1 MISGAQNIFKIPELK
16 RRIFYSFLFLA
27 VYRVGVHI
35 PAPGINGDA
44 LASFFAQARGT
55 LFSLIDMF
63 SGGALERLSVF
74 ALGIMPYITASII
87 MELLAATFPNLA
99 QMKKERDGMVKY
111 MQIIRYATIVITIV
125 QAIGV
130 SVGLQSMTGKDG
142 SSAILVDHST
152 FTTLAVVSMLA
163 GTMLLMWIG
172 EQITQSGIGNGVSLI
187 IFAGIVSAIPSAIS
201 HAVTMVNTG
210 AMGFLSLIGIV
221 ALVVVT
227 ILAIIYVE
235 LGERRIPVTYAKKTM
250 LAHQNKRVMNYIP
263 VKVNLSGVI
272 PVIFASAILMFP
284 MTVMSSSTNHT
295 VQAIADVLNPN
306 HYFFNVLQFL
316 FVVFFA
322 FFYAS
327 IVFNAK
333 DISENLKRQG
343 GFIPGVRPGESTREF
358 LNETA
363 GRLTISGAVYLGLIA
378 TLPWVIVKAMGVP
391 FFFGGTAV
399 LIVVQ
404 VALDTMRRIEAQ
416 VYMSKYQTLSA
427 VGL

>member
-1 MISGAQNIFKIPELK
+1 MNQQLVNKIL
-16 RRIFYSFLFLA
+16 ITVGFLFIFRLLA
-27 VYRVGVHI
+27 FVPVPGVDTAVI
-35 PAPGINGDA
+35 
-44 LASFFAQARGT
+44 ASFFDQHQADALG
-55 LFSLIDMF
+55 LFNMF
-63 SGGALERLSVF
+63 SGNAVERLSIIS
-74 ALGIMPYITASII
+74 LGIMPYITASII

-111 MQIIRYATIVITIV
+111 MQIIRYATIAITII

-130 SVGLQSMTGKDG
+130 SVGLQSMTGNDG
-142 SSAILVDHST
+142 ASAILVDGST
-152 FTTLAVVSMLA
+152 FMMLAVVSMLA

-201 HAVTMVNTG
+201 QAVTMVNTG
-210 AMGFLSLIGIV
+210 AMSFLSIIAILV
-221 ALVVVT
+221 LVVATVL
-227 ILAIIYVE
+227 IIIYVE

-250 LAHQNKRVMNYIP
+250 LQNQNKRVMNYIP
-263 VKVNLSGVI
+263 VKVNLAGVI

-284 MTVMSSSTNHT
+284 MTVMSSSTNPT

-306 HYFFNVLQFL
+306 GYFFNFL
-316 FVVFFA
+316 TFVFVVFFA

-327 IVFNAK
+327 ITFNAK
-333 DISENLKRQG
+333 DIADNLKRQG
-343 GFIPGVRPGESTREF
+343 GFIPGVRPGDSTKEF
-358 LNETA
+358 LNSTA
-363 GRLTISGAVYLGLIA
+363 GRLTITGAIYLGLVA
-378 TLPWVIVKAMGVP
+378 TLPWVIVKAIGVP

-404 VALDTMRRIEAQ
+404 VALDTMRKVEAQ
-416 VYMSKYQTLSA
+416 VYSSKYQTLSA

>member
-1 MISGAQNIFKIPELK
+1 MNQQLVNKIL
-16 RRIFYSFLFLA
+16 ITIGFLFIYRLLA
-27 VYRVGVHI
+27 YVPVPGVDTAVI
-35 PAPGINGDA
+35 
-44 LASFFAQARGT
+44 ASFFDSHQADALG
-55 LFSLIDMF
+55 LFNMF
-63 SGGALERLSVF
+63 SGNAVERLSIIS
-74 ALGIMPYITASII
+74 LGIMPYITASII

-111 MQIIRYATIVITIV
+111 MQIIRYATIAITIV

-152 FTTLAVVSMLA
+152 FVLLATVSMLA

-201 HAVTMVNTG
+201 QAITMVNTG
-210 AMGFLSLIGIV
+210 AMSFLAVLAIV
-221 ALVVVT
+221 ALVVAT
-227 ILAIIYVE
+227 ILVIIYVE

-250 LAHQNKRVMNYIP
+250 LQNQNKRVMNYIP
-263 VKVNLSGVI
+263 VKVNLAGVI

-284 MTVMSSSTNHT
+284 MTVLSSSTNPM
-295 VQAIADVLNPN
+295 VQSVADVLNPH
-306 HYFFNVLQFL
+306 HYFFNFLTFL

-322 FFYAS
+322 YFYAS

-333 DISENLKRQG
+333 DIADNLKRQG
-343 GFIPGVRPGESTREF
+343 GFIPGVRPGDSTKEF

-363 GRLTISGAVYLGLIA
+363 SRLTFTGALYLGLIA
-378 TLPWVIVKAMGVP
+378 TLPWVAVKAMGVP

-416 VYMSKYQTLSA
+416 IYMSKYQTLSA